1 MLTTKCR
8 KLYTQNPCDVRH
20 LGSQADEVSNPAT
33 LQWDISSRN
42 NSGGNTLGQLIDR
55 LINMRREIG
64 VFDYQLVGEILK
76 AREDDL
82 TAEQRAYMAQR
93 LPLLN
98 LFIYCAPCVCLIHT
112 ALSISKRLS
121 SPLLKIH
128 VRPDDRLV
136 SSCCVRADRTLG
148 LSSTLERVREWE
160 SEACEDA
167 SNHLAS
173 FLDIV
178 WLDRRLDHL
187 HHEQPYAYEEGKT
200 TNEKKR
206 VLVIG
211 EADYLASLVQKAPG
225 RIPLPMDIWEF
236 NTDDRSSPTRALFG
250 RFIES
255 RCKSS
260 QAPLPGPL
268 APAAITVIPQQTET
282 LVTGVRRSSSPLASD
297 GKRRRPNITGSGAAG
312 SGRDVPSEEGG
323 MRGVVRACEAS
334 AERNPLLGDS
344 N

>member
-1 MLTTKCR
+1 
-8 KLYTQNPCDVRH
+8 
-20 LGSQADEVSNPAT
+20 
-33 LQWDISSRN
+33 
-42 NSGGNTLGQLIDR
+42 
-55 LINMRREIG
+55 MRREIE

-82 TAEQRAYMAQR
+82 SAEQRAYMAQR

-112 ALSISKRLS
+112 ALSMSKRLS

-136 SSCCVRADRTLG
+136 SSCCVEADRRLG

-160 SEACEDA
+160 SEAGEHA

-173 FLDIV
+173 FLDSV

-187 HHEQPYAYEEGKT
+187 HYKQPYAYEEKET

-211 EADYLASLVQKAPG
+211 EADYLGSLVQKAPG
-225 RIPLPMDIWEF
+225 RIPLPMDIWELS
-236 NTDDRSSPTRALFG
+236 TEGVSGPTRSLFG

-255 RCKSS
+255 RFKSS
-260 QAPLPGPL
+260 QALLPGPL
-268 APAAITVIPQQTET
+268 APAAITAITQQPQRT
-282 LVTGVRRSSSPLASD
+282 VTGVRRSASPLSSD
-297 GKRRRPNITGSGAAG
+297 GKRQRRDIVGSGAAG
-312 SGRDVPSEEGG
+312 SGKDAPSEDGG
-323 MRGVVRACEAS
+323 MGGVVRASEAP
-334 AERNPLLGDS
+334 AERTPLLGDV